1 MNIYVG
7 NLSFDVKEENLQ
19 TAFEAFGQV
28 SSATIVRD
36 KYSGQPRG
44 FGFVEMPD
52 QNEARTAIAN
62 LNGKELL
69 GRQMNVNEA
78 RPRPNRGGSGG
89 PGGGPRGKVQFRRQG
104 PLLTLAQ
111 NFGIVKCLYPHRFT
125 KNFFSEPLFSFLSIS
140 MEPQAKA
147 YGSSK
152 CFEERNS
159 AKHIPTVLK
168 PVPAR

>member
-7 NLSFDVKEENLQ
+7 NLSFDVSEENLQ
-19 TAFEAFGQV
+19 TTFEAFGQV

-78 RPRPNRGGSGG
+78 RPRTNRGG
-89 PGGGPRGKVQFRRQG
+89 PGGHGGRRGRS
-104 PLLTLAQ
+104 
-111 NFGIVKCLYPHRFT
+111 N
-125 KNFFSEPLFSFLSIS
+125 
-140 MEPQAKA
+140 
-147 YGSSK
+147 YGG
-152 CFEERNS
+152 RG
-159 AKHIPTVLK
+159 
-168 PVPAR
+168 RY

>member
-62 LNGKELL
+62 LNGKELM

-78 RPRPNRGGSGG
+78 RPRTDRRSGGRQGSGG
-89 PGGGPRGKVQFRRQG
+89 GRSGYGRR
-104 PLLTLAQ
+104 
-111 NFGIVKCLYPHRFT
+111 RD
-125 KNFFSEPLFSFLSIS
+125 
-140 MEPQAKA
+140 
-147 YGSSK
+147 
-152 CFEERNS
+152 
-159 AKHIPTVLK
+159 
-168 PVPAR
+168 